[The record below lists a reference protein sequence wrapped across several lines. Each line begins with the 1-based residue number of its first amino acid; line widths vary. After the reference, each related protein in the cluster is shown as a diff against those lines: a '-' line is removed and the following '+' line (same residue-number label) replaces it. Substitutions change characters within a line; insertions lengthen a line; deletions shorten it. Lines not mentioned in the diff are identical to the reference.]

1 MGQDGVLMVFSS
13 AEFHTN
19 SVRIPRTELRTNSL
33 RLVTC
38 GGHGSA
44 VMRRV
49 AGVQVPRRPPWILG
63 RGCRLRPRQQ
73 QLQHSVLGA
82 GKPRG

>member
-49 AGVQVPRRPPWILG
+49 AGVQVPRRPHA
-63 RGCRLRPRQQ
+63 RQRPR
-73 QLQHSVLGA
+73 LPA
-82 GKPRG
+82 APETTATPT